1 MNINDLKIIDTHH
14 HLWDPTTNKYDWL
27 TASGHEVFNHV
38 YRKENFINDFQG
50 LNVVKSVHVQAEIN
64 LADTIYETEWIQ
76 QISEAENDSNDN
88 KLPNAIIGFADF
100 LDSHVE
106 QTLEMHLQYP
116 NFRGIRHILNYDKN
130 NKEISH
136 AKFDYLKE
144 DLWLKNFSLLEKN
157 NLSFD
162 LSILFNQTED
172 AVKLVNEYSNTNCLI
187 GDGFCDDN
195 TWGMYLDCPEFD
207 CDGGDCPDL
216 DCDGG
221 DGGSTTGGGT
231 TGGGTAACDD
241 CDFDFTAYGAEC
253 CDAAY
258 EAFGITCA
266 ALEADYNWD
275 CSGCNCPGDS
285 DPVCGDGFC
294 NGDEDYYNCPDDC
307 LAPGECEE
315 GFITDCAFSWS

>member
-64 LADTIYETEWIQ
+64 LPDTIYETEWIQ
-76 QISEAENDSNDN
+76 QISEAENNSNDN

-136 AKFDYLKE
+136 AKSDYLKE
-144 DLWLKNFSLLEKN
+144 DLWINNFSLLEKY

-162 LSILFNQTED
+162 LSILFSQTED
-172 AVKLVNEYSNTNCLI
+172 AVKLINKYSNTLFIINHTLSPINIDEKNINVWLGKIKLLSSFDNVAIKLSGFGEFNSNWTQESIRPLI
-187 GDGFCDDN
+187 
-195 TWGMYLDCPEFD
+195 L
-207 CDGGDCPDL
+207 
-216 DCDGG
+216 
-221 DGGSTTGGGT
+221 
-231 TGGGTAACDD
+231 
-241 CDFDFTAYGAEC
+241 
-253 CDAAY
+253 
-258 EAFGITCA
+258 
-266 ALEADYNWD
+266 
-275 CSGCNCPGDS
+275 
-285 DPVCGDGFC
+285 
-294 NGDEDYYNCPDDC
+294 
-307 LAPGECEE
+307 
-315 GFITDCAFSWS
+315 

>member
-14 HLWDPTTNKYDWL
+14 HLWDPTTKKYDWL

-50 LNVVKSVHVQAEIN
+50 LNVIKSVHVQAEIN
-64 LADTIYETEWIQ
+64 LADTVYETEWMQ

-100 LDSHVE
+100 LDSYVE
-106 QTLEMHLQYP
+106 KTLEMHLQYP

-144 DLWLKNFSLLEKN
+144 DLWLNNFSLLEKY

-172 AVKLVNEYSNTNCLI
+172 AVKLVNKYSNTLFIINHTLSPINIDEKNINVWLDKIKLLSSFDNVAIKLSGFGEFNSSWTQESIRPLI
-187 GDGFCDDN
+187 LESVKNFGVERCMFGSNFPVDK
-195 TWGMYLDCPEFD
+195 YL
-207 CDGGDCPDL
+207 
-216 DCDGG
+216 
-221 DGGSTTGGGT
+221 SSSR
-231 TGGGTAACDD
+231 
-241 CDFDFTAYGAEC
+241 Y
-253 CDAAY
+253 
-258 EAFGITCA
+258 
-266 ALEADYNWD
+266 ADYWMAYFNTV
-275 CSGCNCPGDS
+275 S
-285 DPVCGDGFC
+285 D
-294 NGDEDYYNCPDDC
+294 
-307 LAPGECEE
+307 
-315 GFITDCAFSWS
+315 FSESEIDKLFYKNAEKFYRI